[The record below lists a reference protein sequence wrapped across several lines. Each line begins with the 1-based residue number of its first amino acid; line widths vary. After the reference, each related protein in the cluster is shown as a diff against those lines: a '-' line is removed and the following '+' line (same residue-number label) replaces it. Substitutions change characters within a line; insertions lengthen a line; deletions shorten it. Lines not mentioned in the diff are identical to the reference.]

1 VRLPSVLCVTVAE
14 PTVERALAALRQ
26 AGAAGASAELR
37 LDHLREFDF
46 EDVAA
51 LEPFFRGEHAP
62 AILTCRRLADGGI
75 RSVEDRT
82 RLRLL
87 VRGAQTYDCS
97 CDLEY
102 DLSAEFDALGVDP
115 ERLVLSHHDFE
126 RTPEDLE
133 RLFDEMTTV
142 RAAVYKIA
150 TFALRTT
157 DLVAHAALLARARA
171 EGRRLVALA
180 MGPKGVASR
189 ILGPAAGA
197 PFTFCALGKGR
208 EAAPGQPTLDD
219 MQRMFRAERLSPESL
234 VTGLVGGRVDYSL
247 SPAMQNAAFDACG
260 FDGVYVPYEVD
271 DLARFLED
279 VVRPATRRVPWR
291 VRGLSVTNPFKT
303 DVLALLDHVD
313 PFAAGVGAVNTIVVD
328 GETLAGFNTDVAG
341 AIVPL
346 ERAYGPL
353 EGVRAAVVGA
363 GGAARAVAFGLRE
376 RGARVT
382 VFARREERAAALADR
397 IGCDGKGIE
406 ALGAAATDIL
416 VNTTPVGTRGP
427 HETES
432 PVPSEMLRRVRFVYD
447 LVYNPAETRL
457 LAEARAAGAATLNGL
472 PMLVEQAAHQF
483 ELWTGRTA
491 PREAMAAAVG
501 GL

>member
-1 VRLPSVLCVTVAE
+1 
-14 PTVERALAALRQ
+14 
-26 AGAAGASAELR
+26 
-37 LDHLREFDF
+37 
-46 EDVAA
+46 
-51 LEPFFRGEHAP
+51 
-62 AILTCRRLADGGI
+62 
-75 RSVEDRT
+75 
-82 RLRLL
+82 
-87 VRGAQTYDCS
+87 
-97 CDLEY
+97 
-102 DLSAEFDALGVDP
+102 
-115 ERLVLSHHDFE
+115 
-126 RTPEDLE
+126 
-133 RLFDEMTTV
+133 
-142 RAAVYKIA
+142 
-150 TFALRTT
+150 
-157 DLVAHAALLARARA
+157 
-171 EGRRLVALA
+171 
-180 MGPKGVASR
+180 
-189 ILGPAAGA
+189 
-197 PFTFCALGKGR
+197 
-208 EAAPGQPTLDD
+208 
-219 MQRMFRAERLSPESL
+219 
-234 VTGLVGGRVDYSL
+234 
-247 SPAMQNAAFDACG
+247 
-260 FDGVYVPYEVD
+260 
-271 DLARFLED
+271 
-279 VVRPATRRVPWR
+279 
-291 VRGLSVTNPFKT
+291 
-303 DVLALLDHVD
+303 LDHVD